1 MINVIKLIMK
11 SPLRLGFRAWF
22 YFRQG
27 WSAYFTF
34 ILAAANTTVTT
45 YYLAVKQAPDLLA
58 IFPTF
63 SHYLVIIASVGI
75 PLLIII
81 GYVHF
86 KKSPAYSTEADISV
100 ESNPYNYKLY
110 PGWTI
115 EVIFPL
121 YKALTEM
128 MIKSS
133 KDEKLTDD
141 EIKKLSELQQKINL
155 LIEGGFVGEPPRF
168 RGSIHSK

>member
-1 MINVIKLIMK
+1 MK
-11 SPLRLGFRAWF
+11 SLLKIGFRAWF

-34 ILAAANTTVTT
+34 ILAAANTAVTT
-45 YYLAVKQAPDLLA
+45 YYLAIKQAPNLLI

-63 SHYLVIIASVGI
+63 ASYMTVIAVIGI

-81 GYVHF
+81 GYVHY
-86 KKSPAYSTEADISV
+86 KKSPAYATEADISV

-115 EVIFPL
+115 EVLFPL
-121 YKALTEM
+121 YKALIEM

-133 KDEKLTDD
+133 KNEKLTDD
-141 EIKKLSELQQKINL
+141 EINKITELQQKIDL
-155 LIEGGFVGEPPRF
+155 LINGGHVGNPPKF
-168 RGSIHSK
+168 RGSMHSKK